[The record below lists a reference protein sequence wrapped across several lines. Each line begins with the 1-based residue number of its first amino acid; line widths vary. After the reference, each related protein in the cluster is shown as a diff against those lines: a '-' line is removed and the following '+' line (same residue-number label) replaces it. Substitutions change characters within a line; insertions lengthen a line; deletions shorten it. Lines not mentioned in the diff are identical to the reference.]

1 MKTTGDVSRGL
12 LSHAPSRFGPV
23 ALLFLVSIVIRLIL
37 LFFMTQPGYT
47 GWYGDVYHHW
57 QIAYYTLHVGLN
69 QNPPRMWDLNGM
81 EYYWGILPALVHA
94 FLLWVFN
101 TASLVPFQVF
111 NSVMGSVSSCVMY
124 LFCRKYFTQKVGL
137 LAGFLVAVNPVI
149 AVSDISGMYEPIGI
163 LLLLVAVYFY
173 DSKPFFTGLLLG
185 MATMCRVEYY
195 FLSVAV
201 FACYLIFERS
211 GIKFVPGFFGWLTS
225 SFPHF
230 LWIQMGTGDWLY
242 QLRWNIVSAQGGWD
256 PRYNLPQYQ
265 QMLILPRSV
274 AAILLIISSMSLLI
288 LLWKRPRGYA
298 LPVLF
303 LAYSSLQ
310 FAAFSLSS
318 YLAIILF
325 TPLERFII
333 DRMFSLDYIFISWL
347 IAMGIEGFP
356 LIFKE
361 NRFQVESEKLK
372 ERFLSGELS
381 EEEYDRK
388 FERLKLETEKDQ
400 ETSRIG
406 KSRMILRR
414 FQLRKPVKIGIFIA
428 LLVASLAGFLPVVA
442 KYNEGLPGYYSSEK
456 IAYDLLGNY
465 KGGTII
471 SGNVF
476 LNYHMINKG
485 ISHDKIVGSLYSPRY
500 YGTYDLKASLT
511 WLKDLNATWIFV
523 DGRIYEEFP
532 VLKDG
537 QTHPPFYVIIPRL
550 LYQVNQTD
558 LSAQLAQM

>member
-12 LSHAPSRFGPV
+12 LSHALSRFGPV

-81 EYYWGILPALVHA
+81 EYYWGILPALIHA
-94 FLLWVFN
+94 FLLWAFN

-111 NSVMGSVSSCVMY
+111 NSIMGSASCCVVY
-124 LFCRKYFTQKVGL
+124 LICRKYFTREVGL
-137 LAGFLVAVNPVI
+137 LAGFLVTVSPVI
-149 AVSDISGMYEPIGI
+149 AVSDISGMYESIGI
-163 LLLLVAVYFY
+163 LLLLVAVYLY
-173 DSKPFFTGLLLG
+173 DSKPFFTGVLLG
-185 MATMCRVEYY
+185 MAAMCRIEYY
-195 FLSVAV
+195 FLSVAI

-211 GIKFVPGFFGWLTS
+211 GIKFVPGFLGWLTS
-225 SFPHF
+225 SLPHF

-242 QLRWNIVSAQGGWD
+242 QLRWNVVSAGGGWD

-265 QMLILPRSV
+265 QMLILPRSI
-274 AAILLIISSMSLLI
+274 AAILLVISSMSLLI

-303 LAYSSLQ
+303 LAYSTFQ
-310 FAAFSLSS
+310 FATFSLTS
-318 YLAIILF
+318 YLAIIIF
-325 TPLERFII
+325 TPVERFIM

-347 IAMGIEGFP
+347 IAMAIGGFP
-356 LIFKE
+356 FMLKE
-361 NRFQVESEKLK
+361 NRYEVKSEKLK
-372 ERFLSGELS
+372 KRFLSGEIS
-381 EEEYDRK
+381 QEEYDRK
-388 FERLKLETEKDQ
+388 LERLKLKTEKN
-400 ETSRIG
+400 EEASGIS
-406 KSRMILRR
+406 KSRMIVGRLK
-414 FQLRKPVKIGIFIA
+414 LRKPVKISVFIM

-442 KYNEGLPGYYSSEK
+442 KYNEGLSGYYSSEK
-456 IAYDLLGNY
+456 IASDLWENY

-476 LNYHMINKG
+476 LNYQMINKG
-485 ISHDKIVGSLYSPRY
+485 ISYDKIVGSLYSPRY
-500 YGTYDLKASLT
+500 YGTHDLKASLK
-511 WLKDLNATWIFV
+511 WLTDLNATWIFV

-532 VLKDG
+532 VLKDE
-537 QTHPPFYVIIPRL
+537 QTHPPFYVVIPGL